1 MSPILSSV
9 RDAVG
14 NTPLVALSRFGAD
27 YSQSLFGKCEFM
39 NPGGSVKD
47 RIGFH
52 LVEEA
57 ERQGL
62 LKPGGTIVEAT
73 AGNTGLALASAAAIK
88 GYRLITV
95 ITNKVSRE
103 KVRLLQACGAET
115 LVIPFAPTKGGEPDY
130 IQKARDIARGIPGA
144 WFVDQYRNTHNPEA
158 HYQGTGP
165 ELWEQTGGEIDVLV
179 CGMGTGGT
187 LSGTGTYLKEKNPNL
202 KIVMADPSNSIL
214 NKLILNEEAK
224 AHPYWIEGIGASYK
238 PENANL
244 DLVDEIYPIKD
255 EVAIETAF
263 TTFRT
268 EGMFVGGSAGCL
280 MAAAQR
286 YCEDNPGGEE
296 KVVIVLPDSGRAYL
310 STIFNPDWCQEKGL
324 EVNFPFEM

>member
-1 MSPILSSV
+1 MTHVLQSV

-14 NTPLVALSRFGAD
+14 NTPLVRLDRFGKD
-27 YSQSLFGKCEFM
+27 YSQTLFGKCEFM

-57 ERQGL
+57 ERQGWL
-62 LKPGGTIVEAT
+62 QPGGTIVEAT
-73 AGNTGLALASAAAIK
+73 AGNTGLALAAAAAIK

-95 ITNKVSRE
+95 ITNKVSQE

-130 IQKARDIARGIPGA
+130 IQKARDIAKGIPGA
-144 WFVDQYRNTHNPEA
+144 WFVDQYRNKHNPEA
-158 HYQGTGP
+158 HYVGTGP
-165 ELWEQTGGEIDVLV
+165 ELWQQTGGHIDVLV

-187 LSGTGTYLKEKNPNL
+187 LSGTGAYLKEKNPNL
-202 KIVMADPSNSIL
+202 KIIMADPTNSVL
-214 NKLILNEEAK
+214 NKILREEEAR
-224 AHPYWIEGIGASYK
+224 ATPYWIEGIGASYK
-238 PENANL
+238 PDNANL
-244 DLVDEIYPIKD
+244 DLVDEVYPIED

-263 TTFRT
+263 ATFRS

-286 YCEDNPGGEE
+286 YCEQYAGLEE
-296 KVVIVLPDSGRAYL
+296 NVVVVLPDSGRAYL
-310 STIFNPDWCQEKGL
+310 STIFNPEWCAAKGL
-324 EVNFPFEM
+324 KVNFPYEL